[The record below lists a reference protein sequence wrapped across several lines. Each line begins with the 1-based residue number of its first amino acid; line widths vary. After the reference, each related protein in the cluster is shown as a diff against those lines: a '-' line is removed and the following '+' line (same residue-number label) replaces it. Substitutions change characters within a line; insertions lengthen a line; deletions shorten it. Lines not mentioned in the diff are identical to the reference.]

1 MNVRRIHGY
10 TVPWNLAVAFFALSA
25 VVASWAAYDPE
36 AARAKLAILFIGI
49 ALYYAVVLLRGNGRT
64 VLVEALAYGAGLLSI
79 WFLLSHNWE
88 VGGVDFEWIG
98 RVGVGLTQLQLE
110 GLQLG
115 MHPNR
120 AAGILAMMIPL
131 QVATVALTHARAA
144 WPRFG
149 GAVLATLVSLFG
161 LVMTS
166 SRGAWVALGIST
178 VILASLFM
186 GRRVLLRFIWA
197 RKPLARWGIA
207 MIAVVFLGIV
217 LFCAPWSFMLEQL
230 AAVPGETSIPDRLQ
244 LYRQAFEIAREVPI
258 AGGGLASFAGLYS
271 QYILVIP
278 VYFLGYSHN
287 LYLDVFLEQGLL
299 GMATFLVVWLGSL
312 GILLRRVVARR
323 GADRASRILAWAVLG
338 GVIISLLHG
347 LVDDPLYGERGTP
360 LLFLLPGLAVGLAA
374 SGPHRGVEGVPET
387 GGLLRIRGRGRTV
400 AAMLGGALLAVAGIG
415 MFHFWPQI
423 ASAWHANIGVL
434 SMAKAELAAWP
445 AEGWQDERDERLMN
459 QAEFSFRR
467 ALSFWPDQPAA
478 LYHLGLIEL
487 GRREFGPAAG
497 HLLRALAARPSHQG
511 IRKNLGYALAWAG
524 EEARSREI
532 LRNFPEA
539 SEEMRHYSHWWK
551 HEGRADLAA
560 IATRMEIALRVSP

>member
-1 MNVRRIHGY
+1 MNVRRIHDY

-186 GRRVLLRFIWA
+186 GRRVLLRFNWA

-299 GMATFLVVWLGSL
+299 GMA
-312 GILLRRVVARR
+312 AR
-323 GADRASRILAWAVLG
+323 G
-338 GVIISLLHG
+338 
-347 LVDDPLYGERGTP
+347 GTP
-360 LLFLLPGLAVGLAA
+360 
-374 SGPHRGVEGVPET
+374 
-387 GGLLRIRGRGRTV
+387 GGGSRLKDPCMGSFGRGDHLSPAWPCGRPALWGAGNTI
-400 AAMLGGALLAVAGIG
+400 ALLAPRPSGRSCRLG
-415 MFHFWPQI
+415 
-423 ASAWHANIGVL
+423 ASSWSPNRI
-434 SMAKAELAAWP
+434 SMAREY
-445 AEGWQDERDERLMN
+445 
-459 QAEFSFRR
+459 RR
-467 ALSFWPDQPAA
+467 SKYGESRA
-478 LYHLGLIEL
+478 
-487 GRREFGPAAG
+487 GRMACRGM
-497 HLLRALAARPSHQG
+497 AR
-511 IRKNLGYALAWAG
+511 
-524 EEARSREI
+524 
-532 LRNFPEA
+532 
-539 SEEMRHYSHWWK
+539 
-551 HEGRADLAA
+551 
-560 IATRMEIALRVSP
+560 